1 MLDVQVEGSCRK
13 SAGSARLLFLF
24 SDVELNPTD
33 TAARGSS
40 LTGRLVEGRGA
51 EAEAEAEARLRNL
64 RGIYTLV
71 LGQICLA
78 ASKSWRSENL
88 TE

>member
-1 MLDVQVEGSCRK
+1 MLDVQVEGSYRK

-40 LTGRLVEGRGA
+40 LTGRLVEAARRGA
-51 EAEAEAEARLRNL
+51 EAEAETEAEAEAEEFTGNL
-64 RGIYTLV
+64 HFSARSDWSSSIKV
-71 LGQICLA
+71 LA
-78 ASKSWRSENL
+78 
-88 TE
+88 